1 MKFIIKE
8 KIKIMT
14 KGYILLNTSMP
25 DTSRGTATEFED
37 MTDETLAYS
46 MVLQA
51 VNLLEENAWQHEGVF
66 VTVPVDGMKQYLEV
80 ICENYF
86 DQMKPGKVEETQDG
100 FKYELINLRKR
111 AR

>member
-1 MKFIIKE
+1 
-8 KIKIMT
+8 MT

-25 DTSRGTATEFED
+25 DTSRGTLTEFED
-37 MTDETLAYS
+37 MTEYTLAYS

-51 VNLLEENAWQHEGVF
+51 VNLLEEKEWQHEGVF
-66 VTVPVDGMKQYLEV
+66 VTVPVDRMKQYLEA